1 MARERRRCGVTDDKR
16 VFDRG
21 LALRLLEDGAARSE
35 VLAYV
40 AGQWSAEIGGRPT
53 FDVVRE
59 RGGDDRFKALL
70 QLLVDR
76 NPADVYRGEPSEPGV
91 RADWHDKVDLPPALL
106 FDGKLI
112 DRWDGKVVL
121 YKTPKTC
128 PIRCVGVHNAAKLA
142 VSETLMPVL
151 WGYAEEHRRAEV
163 ERKNA
168 EAAKRRDAEAA
179 AAKRKAEKE
188 AAARAAKARRLGTQ
202 GVTFAGASCRFKE
215 HGRDVFMIRADL
227 RSAFVDADGLCL
239 ADAAG
244 ATWRPEVKD
253 AAVALAEVLDW
264 RWRGAAEWAESQ
276 HGADYRERGTLG
288 EFEPSN
294 PAQPGTFDID

>member
-1 MARERRRCGVTDDKR
+1 MTDDKR

-21 LALRLLEDGAARSE
+21 LALRLLEDGTARSE

-40 AGQWSAEIGGRPT
+40 AGQWPAAVFGRT
-53 FDVVRE
+53 TYDVVRG
-59 RGGDDRFKALL
+59 RGGDNRFKALL
-70 QLLVDR
+70 QDLVDR

-91 RADWHDKVDLPPALL
+91 RADWHDKVDLHPALPFVGRL
-106 FDGKLI
+106 Y

-142 VSETLMPVL
+142 VAETMMPVV
-151 WGYAEEHRRAEV
+151 WKDAEDRLRAEV

-168 EAAKRRDAEAA
+168 EAVKRLEVEAA

-264 RWRGAAEWAESQ
+264 RWRGAAEWERE
-276 HGADYRERGTLG
+276 HGAG
-288 EFEPSN
+288 EPEEGRRVRVP
-294 PAQPGTFDID
+294 DV